1 MFNGWAPITNEAPTI
16 RYLSGG
22 KVVAPAVYHIFAGA
36 RRYGGVQHEVTPQAM
51 LQNVPGLR
59 LYAPGTPADI
69 DTSLHTALNGAD
81 PVVIVDHPLLSE
93 ARGVMPVDPSAMAGA
108 ELVRTGGDVL
118 LIGYSLM
125 TQRALAAADALDRE
139 GVSASVLNLRVLA
152 PSPIQDVLE
161 APGSIGRSCSS
172 TNRVRPT
179 VRRAC

>member
-1 MFNGWAPITNEAPTI
+1 
-16 RYLSGG
+16 
-22 KVVAPAVYHIFAGA
+22 
-36 RRYGGVQHEVTPQAM
+36 
-51 LQNVPGLR
+51 
-59 LYAPGTPADI
+59 
-69 DTSLHTALNGAD
+69 
-81 PVVIVDHPLLSE
+81 
-93 ARGVMPVDPSAMAGA
+93 VDPSAMAGA